1 MSNELERDRAMV
13 VNLELL
19 GPMVFVPMQ
28 TPPPGR
34 AGPLRLGVRVESGA
48 PSHGRLKKGV
58 ECCEGKAIWPIGG
71 LGTR

>member
-13 VNLELL
+13 ANLELL

-48 PSHGRLKKGV
+48 PSRLKKGV
-58 ECCEGKAIWPIGG
+58 ECCEGKGHLADWG
-71 LGTR
+71 LG

>member
-1 MSNELERDRAMV
+1 MSNEVERDRAMV

-34 AGPLRLGVRVESGA
+34 ASDAERLELRPARMPRRQPKARFLGG
-48 PSHGRLKKGV
+48 
-58 ECCEGKAIWPIGG
+58 CCQ
-71 LGTR
+71 